1 MSIHRF
7 RPRYGKMAWASIGV
21 GVPVAAVGAI
31 AAVAVPIGAGVLAIG
46 AGIAYLVSPAWR
58 LEVAVDDAGLIV
70 RSPAKTRF
78 QLAWADVV
86 KVIASPT
93 TKTCFVD
100 GGAPEKSVLV
110 PGVGAP
116 APYDLA
122 DKAALFDTILAH
134 VPADRVTEV
143 ERLELYKR

>member
-1 MSIHRF
+1 MSVHRF

-21 GVPVAAVGAI
+21 GVPVAALGAI
-31 AAVAVPIGAGVLAIG
+31 AAVIVPIGFGALAIG
-46 AGIAYLVSPAWR
+46 AGAMYLASPAWR
-58 LEVAVDDAGLIV
+58 LEVVVDDSGLEV
-70 RSPAKTRF
+70 RTPKASRF
-78 QLAWADVV
+78 KLAWSDVV

-93 TKTCFVD
+93 TGTCFVD
-100 GGAPEKSVLV
+100 GGAPERSVLV

-122 DKAALFDTILAH
+122 DKPALFEAIVAH
-134 VPADRVTEV
+134 VPADRVTTV